1 MRNIYEPKFSSA
13 RTRPKTAICNVLGL
27 QVVEEATENLN
38 ETKSI
43 SISLDASNKKCQET
57 FLVVERYFLSC

>member
-13 RTRPKTAICNVLGL
+13 QTKSKTTICNVLGL
-27 QVVEEATENLN
+27 QVVEESTENLN

-43 SISLDASNKKCQET
+43 SLSLDASNKK
-57 FLVVERYFLSC
+57 